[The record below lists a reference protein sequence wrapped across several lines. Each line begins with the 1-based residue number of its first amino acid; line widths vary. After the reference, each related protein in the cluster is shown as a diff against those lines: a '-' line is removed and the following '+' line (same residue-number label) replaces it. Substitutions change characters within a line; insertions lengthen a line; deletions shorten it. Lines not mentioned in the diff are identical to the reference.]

1 MADEDEMFRFNYSIP
16 FVRWAVMPPGG
27 DPEWILGVRGG
38 KKMKLYGMITGIP
51 VNLKI
56 NGIDVKSAEINFL
69 CVHAGLRAKRLAPI
83 LIKEVT
89 RRINLKG
96 IFQAVYTA
104 GAKIPTPFSGATYW
118 HRSLNPKKLLDVRF
132 SSKPAAMSKSAYFK
146 LNKVP

>member
-1 MADEDEMFRFNYSIP
+1 
-16 FVRWAVMPPGG
+16 
-27 DPEWILGVRGG
+27 
-38 KKMKLYGMITGIP
+38 MITGIP

-56 NGIDVKSAEINFL
+56 NGIERMSAEINFL